1 MKNFKISA
9 MLISLISG
17 LLIAGPLGAVAGLG
31 LSLIP
36 RGAKGLTADLFPEVW
51 TGEMVKKFR
60 HDDAASFLEKVP
72 SYDQYAMND
81 VIHLVDVGADPDVLV
96 NNTTYPIDIQ
106 NLPDQDIAISL
117 NKFQTKATRV
127 TDDELFAI
135 NYDKMASVLER
146 HRAVITETKHD
157 MALHAFGPASNTANT
172 PIVVTTG
179 AADGQRNK
187 LKREDIIS
195 LKKKFDTIKVPT
207 NGRILVLCSDH
218 VNDLLEADQKFR
230 DQYYNYTTGKIA
242 NMYSFEVHEYPNAPY
257 YDGVHS
263 TKKAFGATPGDTDF
277 QASVAF
283 YAPRM
288 FKAAGTTK
296 TYQSR
301 AVDNPT
307 TQENLMNFRHYYIA
321 LPKKQ
326 EAIGAIISGY
336 ADIAELS
343 DNTNIE
349 VADDTVVTAI
359 GVETLTVVNAATAA
373 DLLGA
378 IDSTDESTQTY
389 VISNAAGDTEKTDTD
404 ALASTDLLVVTAENG
419 VQTTTY
425 VITVADA

>member
-1 MKNFKISA
+1 MKLFKFSSL
-9 MLISLISG
+9 LISLIAG
-17 LLIAGPLGAVAGLG
+17 LLIAGPLGAIAGVG
-31 LSLIP
+31 FSLIP
-36 RGAKGLTADLFPEVW
+36 KGETGLMADLFPEVW

-81 VIHLVDVGADPDVLV
+81 VIHLVDVGADPDVLI
-96 NNTTYPIDIQ
+96 NNTTYPIDVQ
-106 NLPDQDIAISL
+106 ELPDQDIAISL
-117 NKFQTKATRV
+117 NKFQTKATKV

-135 NYDKMASVLER
+135 VYDKMASVLER
-146 HRAVITETKHD
+146 HRAVIAETKHD
-157 MALHAFGPASNTANT
+157 MALHAFGPASHTANT

-179 AADGQRNK
+179 AADGQRKK
-187 LKREDIIS
+187 LKREDLIS
-195 LKKKFDTIKVPT
+195 LKKGFDAKKIPVK
-207 NGRILVLCSDH
+207 GRILVLCTDH
-218 VNDLLEADQKFR
+218 VNDLLEFDQKFR
-230 DQYYNYTTGKIA
+230 DQYYNYESGKIA

-257 YDGVHS
+257 YDGVLA
-263 TKKAFGATPGDTDF
+263 TKKAFGSTPTDTDF

-301 AVDNPT
+301 AADNPT

-359 GVETLTVVNAATAA
+359 GVETINVVFETTAA
-373 DLLGA
+373 ELLGA

-389 VISNAAGDTEKTDTD
+389 AITDTTGATPKAGAT
-404 ALASTDLLVVTAENG
+404 ALVTGDKLVVTAENG
-419 VQTTTY
+419 VQTNTY
-425 VITVADA
+425 VITVAAS